1 LKKKKFLKNAL
12 YLLKKKLRIDFSMKY
27 ILKYTDK
34 FFISVSMNEKC
45 FVEIPEKHRDFFF
58 KNLKSSFDFLI
69 ENTNFLKLKNQ
80 SYLETYLKFMV
91 DYSPAFLKKLDLELK
106 TLNKNQ
112 LELFLEYIQYNFYF
126 SKKANPLF
134 DILRI
139 KKGVL
144 TKKVLSNEI
153 LSVCQETYTGFI
165 RALKAKT
172 AKIITVNIDGGK
184 KTFLVKSF
192 SGQLENNRFLIRL
205 GTNVL
210 ALDINNFKIYA
221 FKNSNFA
228 KSKKTKITLKRKGN
242 WEYLMNHFTDY
253 ENAIRL
259 NRSTKQNNVRET
271 TNEIILQ
278 VKEIKKLLKDYLPE
292 KTAKRNESF
301 KRAVKDLVKDKKS
314 RKIIKTRFRK

>member
-1 LKKKKFLKNAL
+1 
-12 YLLKKKLRIDFSMKY
+12 LLKKKLRIDFSMKY

-80 SYLETYLKFMV
+80 SYLETYLKLMV

-144 TKKVLSNEI
+144 TKKI
-153 LSVCQETYTGFI
+153 LSKKEMYTCIETYSGFI
-165 RALKAKT
+165 RALKAGT
-172 AKIITVNIDGGK
+172 VKIITLKIDGEN
-184 KTFLVKSF
+184 KTLLVKSLPGNYKLKNF
-192 SGQLENNRFLIRL
+192 RDSKY
-205 GTNVL
+205 GTFTL
-210 ALDINNFKIYA
+210 ALDITNFNIYSFINVVDNKLLKNKIYNIRRGNSL
-221 FKNSNFA
+221 KNFNLIEGFA
-228 KSKKTKITLKRKGN
+228 
-242 WEYLMNHFTDY
+242 DY
-253 ENAIRL
+253 EN
-259 NRSTKQNNVRET
+259 VRKINKSLQERH
-271 TNEIILQ
+271 ILKKIDLILSQ
-278 VKEIKKLLKDYLPE
+278 VEEIKKLLLNYKSE
-292 KTAKRNESF
+292 KISKRNDSF
-301 KRAVKDLVKDKKS
+301 KKSVKKMLSDKKQE
-314 RKIIKTRFRK
+314 IL